1 MEQTLTQQFPDL
13 VRRGNA
19 SAKNAIGQ
27 KFRVRTGK
35 NVVTEGIITECKVD
49 RIARSGRSSVKCVY
63 AVTME
68 CGINKV
74 SRTFYVD
81 AIPR

>member
-1 MEQTLTQQFPDL
+1 MELTLTERFPDL

-19 SAKNAIGQ
+19 SAKNAIGE
-27 KFRVRTGK
+27 KFRVRTDK
-35 NVVTEGIITECKVD
+35 NIVTEGIITDCKVD
-49 RIARSGRSSVKCVY
+49 RVVRAGAKSVKCVY

>member
-1 MEQTLTQQFPDL
+1 MEMTLTERFPDL

-19 SAKNAIGQ
+19 HSKNAIGR
-27 KFRVRTGK
+27 KFRVRTDK
-35 NVVTEGIITECKVD
+35 NIVTEGIITDCKVD
-49 RIARSGRSSVKCVY
+49 RIARSGAKSVKCVY

>member
-1 MEQTLTQQFPDL
+1 MELTLTQQFPDL
-13 VRRGNA
+13 VRRGN
-19 SAKNAIGQ
+19 SYAKDAIGQ
-27 KFRVRTGK
+27 KFRVRTDK
-35 NVVTEGIITECKVD
+35 NIVTEGVITNCKVA
-49 RIARSGRSSVKCVY
+49 RIVRSGRSSVKCVY
-63 AVTME
+63 EVIME